1 MMTLASTL
9 TSTTKSASRSL
20 DVYLLGV
27 VDFDSALFLQER
39 TLYDLSD
46 RGDSNGVLI
55 VCEHPPMITVGREGS
70 RSHIVCDS
78 HELTSRQMDVR
89 RLNRGGGC
97 FVHAPGQ
104 LAIYPILPLGRLQIG
119 LAEYRHLLE
128 ECLIDVARDLKV
140 PAYRREDEPGIFCR
154 CGQIGHLGV
163 AVKSWTSYHGMFL
176 NVSPIPEL
184 MRLVMSN
191 RCGEKV
197 TTLSAQRQ
205 RVTPMHTVRES
216 VIRNLSKRLG
226 YAKSYLYT
234 RHPLLRRTKRNVYAH
249 A

>member
-1 MMTLASTL
+1 MTLASTL
-9 TSTTKSASRSL
+9 TSATQSASGSL

-39 TLYDLSD
+39 TLYDLVGRD
-46 RGDSNGVLI
+46 DSNGVLI

-70 RSHIVCDS
+70 RSHILGDS
-78 HELTSRQMDVR
+78 HELTSRQLDVR

-104 LAIYPILPLGRLQIG
+104 LAVYPILPLDRLQIG
-119 LAEYRHLLE
+119 LSDYRHLLE
-128 ECLIDVARDLKV
+128 ECLIGVCRDLKV
-140 PAYRREDEPGIFCR
+140 SAFRREDEPGVFCR
-154 CGQIGHLGV
+154 CGQIGHLGI

-176 NVSPIPEL
+176 NVSPMPEL
-184 MRLVMSN
+184 MRLARSN

-216 VIRNLSKRLG
+216 VVRNLSLRLG
-226 YAKSYLYT
+226 YEKFYLYT
-234 RHPLLRRTKRNVYAH
+234 GHPLLRRTKRKTYAH

>member
-1 MMTLASTL
+1 MALASTL
-9 TSTTKSASRSL
+9 KSTTQSASRSL

-39 TLYDLSD
+39 TLYDLSERD
-46 RGDSNGVLI
+46 DSNGVLI

-104 LAIYPILPLGRLQIG
+104 LAIYPILPLDRLQIG
-119 LAEYRHLLE
+119 LADYRHLLE
-128 ECLIDVARDLKV
+128 ECLIDVCCDLKV
-140 PAYRREDEPGIFCR
+140 PAYRREDEPGVFCR

-176 NVSPIPEL
+176 NVSPMPEL
-184 MRLVMSN
+184 MRLAKSN

-216 VIRNLSKRLG
+216 VIRNLSIRLG
-226 YAKSYLYT
+226 YEKSYLYT
-234 RHPLLRRTKRNVYAH
+234 GHPLLRRTKRKAYAH

>member
-1 MMTLASTL
+1 MTLTSTL
-9 TSTTKSASRSL
+9 TSTTQSASRSL

-39 TLYDLSD
+39 TLYDLAD
-46 RGDSNGVLI
+46 RDDSNGVLI

-70 RSHIVCDS
+70 RSHILADS
-78 HELTSRQMDVR
+78 HELTSRQLNVR

-104 LAIYPILPLGRLQIG
+104 LAIYPILPLDRLQIG

-128 ECLIDVARDLKV
+128 ESLIDVCGDLKV
-140 PAYRREDEPGIFCR
+140 PAYRREDEPGVFCR

-163 AVKSWTSYHGMFL
+163 AVKSWISYHGMFL
-176 NVSPIPEL
+176 NVSPVPEL
-184 MRLVMSN
+184 LRLVKSN

-205 RVTPMHTVRES
+205 RVTPMHKVRES
-216 VIRNLSKRLG
+216 VIRNLSQRLG
-226 YAKSYLYT
+226 YEKSYLYT
-234 RHPLLRRTKRNVYAH
+234 GHPLLRRTKRKIYAH

>member
-1 MMTLASTL
+1 MTLASTL
-9 TSTTKSASRSL
+9 TSTTQSASGSL

-39 TLYDLSD
+39 TLYDLAGRD
-46 RGDSNGVLI
+46 DSNGVLI
-55 VCEHPPMITVGREGS
+55 ICEHPPMITVGREGS
-70 RSHIVCDS
+70 RSHILADS
-78 HELTSRQMDVR
+78 HELTSRQLDVR

-104 LAIYPILPLGRLQIG
+104 LAIYPILPLDRLQLG
-119 LAEYRHLLE
+119 LAEYRQLLE
-128 ECLIDVARDLKV
+128 ESLIDVCRDLKV
-140 PAYRREDEPGIFCR
+140 PAFRREDESGVFCR
-154 CGQIGHLGV
+154 CGQIGHIGI

-176 NVSPIPEL
+176 NVSPMPEL
-184 MRLVMSN
+184 MRLVKSN

-197 TTLSAQRQ
+197 TTLSVQRQ

-216 VIRNLSKRLG
+216 VIRNLSLRLG
-226 YAKSYLYT
+226 YEKSYLYT
-234 RHPLLRRTKRNVYAH
+234 GHPLLRRTKRKAYAH

>member
-1 MMTLASTL
+1 MTLASTL
-9 TSTTKSASRSL
+9 KSTTKSASGSL

-27 VDFDSALFLQER
+27 VDFDSVLFLQER
-39 TLYDLSD
+39 TLYDLTGRD
-46 RGDSNGVLI
+46 DSNGVLI

-70 RSHIVCDS
+70 RSHIRCDS

-104 LAIYPILPLGRLQIG
+104 LAIYPILPLDRLRLG

-128 ECLIDVARDLKV
+128 ECLIDVCGDLKV
-140 PAYRREDEPGIFCR
+140 PAYCREDEPGVFCR
-154 CGQIGHLGV
+154 CGQIGHLGI

-176 NVSPIPEL
+176 NVSPMPEL
-184 MRLVMSN
+184 MRLTMSN
-191 RCGEKV
+191 RCGETV
-197 TTLSAQRQ
+197 TTLSVQRQ

-216 VIRNLSKRLG
+216 VIRNLSLRLG
-226 YAKSYLYT
+226 YEKCYLYT
-234 RHPLLRRTKRNVYAH
+234 GHPLLRRTQRKTYAH